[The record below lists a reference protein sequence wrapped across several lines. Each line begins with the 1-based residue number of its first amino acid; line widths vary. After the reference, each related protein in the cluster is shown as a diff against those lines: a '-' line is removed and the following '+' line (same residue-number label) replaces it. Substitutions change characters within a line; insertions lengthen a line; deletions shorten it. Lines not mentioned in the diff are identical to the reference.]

1 MTSSSL
7 TLKIGPGD
15 TAPDAENLGGT
26 YDQVIATIPVRDV
39 PYPWVQLVRPG
50 GELVVTWHN
59 PFAGAVVARLSVA
72 ADGRAAGNFVELAD
86 IACED
91 DPAPLIAEAE
101 KAVPWYR
108 TTTTLDPDTV
118 WSDPAALF
126 ALGVR
131 LPRLRWTGQTASP
144 HGHHPPSAAQTDAAQ
159 TDAAPDLGEAGA
171 RRWVYDGTSCAC
183 AVRSPSGEI
192 QVEQHGPRLL
202 WREVEAAYKWWLD
215 HDQPGFDS
223 FGLSVTSFGQF
234 AWLGHRCSGRIWRL

>member
-1 MTSSSL
+1 MTTSSL

-15 TAPDAENLGGT
+15 TAPDSDHLGAT

-59 PFAGAVVARLSVA
+59 PFAGAVVARLNVA
-72 ADGRAAGNFVELAD
+72 ADGRAAGHFVEVAD

-91 DPAPLIAEAE
+91 EPAPLIAEAE
-101 KAVPWYR
+101 NAVPWYR
-108 TTTTLDPDTV
+108 TTTALDPDAV

-131 LPRLRWTGQTASP
+131 LPRLRWAGDSTSP
-144 HGHHPPSAAQTDAAQ
+144 HRHPPGAAETDP
-159 TDAAPDLGEAGA
+159 APDPAAGGA

-215 HDQPGFDS
+215 HDQPAFDS